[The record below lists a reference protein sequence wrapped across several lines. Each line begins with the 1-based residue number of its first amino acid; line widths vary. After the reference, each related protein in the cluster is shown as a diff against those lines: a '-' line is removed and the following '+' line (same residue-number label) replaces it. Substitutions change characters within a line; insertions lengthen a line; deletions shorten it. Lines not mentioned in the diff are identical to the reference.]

1 MENCNA
7 VIVKLWWYH
16 PIYVW
21 SSLFN
26 FTYAFHCQEILIA
39 TFSSLLFVCNG
50 FTEIFWVNSLTIY
63 VRCQLKSHTS
73 KSLVKY
79 VWPVNGCRA
88 LNPNQSWNL
97 FQPYWRWRKYV
108 VVFFLFCFE
117 IWKPTEDREC
127 VHEDAFS
134 INSYCPELFI
144 SYFEIYVSYHH
155 VLWI

>member
-108 VVFFLFCFE
+108 VVFFFVLFWNMKAYRGPRMRTWRRF
-117 IWKPTEDREC
+117 
-127 VHEDAFS
+127 
-134 INSYCPELFI
+134 
-144 SYFEIYVSYHH
+144 
-155 VLWI
+155 